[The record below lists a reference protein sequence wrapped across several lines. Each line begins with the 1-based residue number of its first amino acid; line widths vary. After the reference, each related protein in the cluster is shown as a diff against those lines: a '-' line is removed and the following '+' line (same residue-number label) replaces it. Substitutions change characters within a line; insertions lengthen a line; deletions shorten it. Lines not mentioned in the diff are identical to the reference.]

1 MNLEQYIIP
10 AILIFLLYYAVRSG
24 IHHHRAGGFTI
35 GIILAISGIVINGTA
50 GTLLILAGISLFVI
64 TLVEPSGD
72 EQNE

>member
-24 IHHHRAGGFTI
+24 IHHHKAGGFTT
-35 GIILAISGIVINGTA
+35 GIVFILAGLIMNGTA
-50 GTLLILAGISLFVI
+50 GTLLILGGIILFAI

-72 EQNE
+72 GQNE